1 MRPDMILMSGGTD
14 GGAVTHVVEMAEY
27 VAAAEP
33 RPRFG
38 ATYKLPLIY
47 AGNRMRRGR

>member
-27 VAAAEP
+27 IA
-33 RPRFG
+33 RR
-38 ATYKLPLIY
+38 
-47 AGNRMRRGR
+47 NRGHGSA